1 MISAR
6 KNKPGNEFGAKT
18 TLTFF
23 QELKRRNVFRVGIAY
38 VVTAWLLLQVAD
50 VVLNNFELPGWVFR
64 TTLLVLAIGLPVA
77 LLLAWAFELT
87 PEGIRKEKEVDR
99 SQSMTAATGRRM
111 DRHIII
117 ALTLAL
123 GLFAVDK
130 FVLDPARD
138 REIAEAA
145 AEQARNEAPAAR
157 AAENSIAV
165 LPFTDMSASGDQ
177 QYFSDGIA
185 EEILNALVRVDG
197 LKVASRTS
205 AFAFRGD
212 EQNLRDIAEALE
224 VSHILEGSVR
234 RAGNQVRITAQ
245 LIDARSDRH
254 LWSETF
260 DRNLDDILAIQ
271 DEIANSIVSSMREE
285 LGLEITGQ
293 AAIASDTDNVDAYD
307 LYLQGRAL
315 VIARGDIG
323 KAAELLKRAV
333 DIDPEFAKAWEV
345 LGAAY
350 FIGPSWGYDMGDE
363 PYELA
368 LAASEQAL
376 ELDDSLALPWSVI
389 GSVGEL
395 AGKFGYAT
403 TMEYHQRAMDADP
416 HNATVH
422 LWAGLSQGE
431 LGFIDKSIPLLRRC
445 LEIDPAYGNCKIHLA
460 SMYLSGGDEERA
472 IQLIQ
477 ESAEDGFT
485 GNEAVFIPLI
495 LRHQGRAPAAYVAVR
510 LTAGRNFPVRDLL
523 DILQYPERD
532 HSAAQQRYRARVDE
546 FEWRNLISDPVISA
560 YFNFFDRTAV
570 AVDDSFNWMWGPDLK
585 RFRQSPEFKLLLE
598 DLGSHTY
605 WRSHGFPPQCRAL
618 GEDDFEC
625 D

>member
-1 MISAR
+1 M
-6 KNKPGNEFGAKT
+6 
-18 TLTFF
+18 TFF

-130 FVLDPARD
+130 FLLDPARD
-138 REIAEAA
+138 KEIAEAA

-205 AFAFRGD
+205 AFAFRGE
-212 EQNLRDIAEALE
+212 EQNLREIAEALE

-234 RAGNQVRITAQ
+234 RAGNQVRVTAQ

-293 AAIASDTDNVDAYD
+293 VAIASSTENVDAYD

-315 VIARGDIG
+315 VIDRADISE
-323 KAAELLKRAV
+323 AVDLLKRAV
-333 DIDPEFAKAWEV
+333 AADPGFAKAWEV

-350 FIGPSWGYDMGDE
+350 FVGPSWGYDLGDE
-363 PYELA
+363 PNALA
-368 LAASEQAL
+368 IAASERAL

-389 GSVGEL
+389 GSVDQL
-395 AGKFGYAT
+395 AKRFGHAEA
-403 TMEYHQRAMDADP
+403 MDYHQRAMDADP
-416 HNATVH
+416 YNATVH
-422 LWAGLSQGE
+422 LWAALTQGE
-431 LGFIDKSIPLLRRC
+431 LGFIDRSISLLQRC
-445 LEIDPAYGNCKIHLA
+445 LEIDPVYGNCKIHLA
-460 SMYLSGGDEERA
+460 VMFIANGKEELA
-472 IQLIQ
+472 IKLFQ
-477 ESAEDGFT
+477 EATEDGFA
-485 GNEAVFIPLI
+485 GNLATFVPVI
-495 LRHQGRAPAAYVAVR
+495 LRHQGRASASYVSVQ
-510 LTAGRNFPVRDLL
+510 LTKGRDFPVRDLL
-523 DILQYPERD
+523 DSLQFPERD
-532 HSAAQQRYRARVDE
+532 HSAAQRRYRARVDE
-546 FEWRNLISDPVISA
+546 FKWHNLISDPVISA
-560 YFNFFDRTAV
+560 YFNYFERTAIP
-570 AVDDSFNWMWGPDLK
+570 VDDSYNWMWGPDLK
-585 RFRQSPEFKLLLE
+585 HFRQSPEFKQLIE
-598 DLGSHTY
+598 ELGSQDY
-605 WRSHGFPPQCRAL
+605 WRSRGFPPQCRPL

>member
-1 MISAR
+1 M
-6 KNKPGNEFGAKT
+6 
-18 TLTFF
+18 TFF

-38 VVTAWLLLQVAD
+38 VVTSWLLLQVAD

-99 SQSMTAATGRRM
+99 SESMTAATGRRM

-123 GLFAVDK
+123 GLFAIDK

-138 REIAEAA
+138 KEIAEAA
-145 AEQARNEAPAAR
+145 AEQARNEAPATGV
-157 AAENSIAV
+157 AENSIAV
-165 LPFTDMSASGDQ
+165 LPFTDMSAAGDQ

-212 EQNLRDIAEALE
+212 EQNLRDIAKALK

-234 RAGNQVRITAQ
+234 RAGKQVRITAQ

-260 DRNLDDILAIQ
+260 DRDLDDILAIQ

-293 AAIASDTDNVDAYD
+293 AAIASATTNVDAYD

-315 VIARGDIG
+315 VIARTDIV
-323 KAAELLKRAV
+323 KAVELLQRAV
-333 DIDPEFAKAWEV
+333 EADPGFAKAWEV

-350 FIGPSWGYDMGDE
+350 FVGPSWGYDLGDN
-363 PYELA
+363 PTELA
-368 LAASEQAL
+368 LAASERAL
-376 ELDDSLALPWSVI
+376 ELDEGLALPWSII

-395 AGKFGYAT
+395 AYKIGYAY
-403 TMEYHQRAMDADP
+403 TMEYHQRALDADP

-422 LWAGLSQGE
+422 LWAGLTQGE
-431 LGFIDKSIPLLRRC
+431 LGFIDEATTLLQRC
-445 LEIDPAYGNCKIHLA
+445 LEIDPAYGNCKVHLA
-460 SMYLSGGDEERA
+460 VMYLVSGDEERA
-472 IQLIQ
+472 IELFQQ
-477 ESAEDGFT
+477 SAEDGFT
-485 GNEAVFIPLI
+485 GNEAILVPLI
-495 LRHQGRAPAAYVAVR
+495 LRRQGRAAASYVAVK
-510 LTAGRNFPVRDLL
+510 LVAGRNFPVRDLL
-523 DILQYPERD
+523 DILQFPERD
-532 HSAAQQRYRARVDE
+532 HSTAQQRYRARVDQ
-546 FEWRNLISDPVISA
+546 FEWRNLVSEPVIGA
-560 YFNFFDRTAV
+560 YFNFYDRTAI
-570 AVDDSFNWMWGPDLK
+570 AYDDSANWLWGPDMK
-585 RFRQSPEFKLLLE
+585 RFRRSPEFKQLIE
-598 DLGSHTY
+598 NLGSQAY
-605 WRSHGFPPQCRAL
+605 WRKNGFPPQCRPL

>member
-1 MISAR
+1 M
-6 KNKPGNEFGAKT
+6 
-18 TLTFF
+18 TFF

-38 VVTAWLLLQVAD
+38 VVTSWLLLQVAD

-99 SQSMTAATGRRM
+99 SQSQTTETGRKM

-138 REIAEAA
+138 KEIAETA
-145 AEQARNEAPAAR
+145 AEQARNQAPVTG
-157 AAENSIAV
+157 AAENSMAV
-165 LPFTDMSASGDQ
+165 LPFADMSAAGDQ

-205 AFAFRGD
+205 AFAFRGE
-212 EQNLRDIAEALE
+212 EQNLREIAEALE

-271 DEIANSIVSSMREE
+271 DEIANSIVASMREE

-293 AAIASDTDNVDAYD
+293 AAIASETNNVDAYD
-307 LYLQGRAL
+307 LYLKGRAL
-315 VIARGDIG
+315 VIGR
-323 KAAELLKRAV
+323 V
-333 DIDPEFAKAWEV
+333 DIDKAARLLEQAIAIDQEFAKAWEV
-345 LGAAY
+345 LGVAL
-350 FIGPSWGYDMGDE
+350 FVGPSWDYDMGED
-363 PYELA
+363 PYDRALEAAERALQLDSKLGLA
-368 LAASEQAL
+368 LAVIGNVSHLLGRFDYETAL
-376 ELDDSLALPWSVI
+376 EYDL
-389 GSVGEL
+389 
-395 AGKFGYAT
+395 
-403 TMEYHQRAMDADP
+403 RAIEADP
-416 HNATVH
+416 YNATAK
-422 LWAGLSQGE
+422 LWTAIHWGD
-431 LGFIDKSIPLLRRC
+431 LGFPDRAIPLLQQC
-445 LEIDPAYGNCKIHLA
+445 LEIDPAYGNCKRHLA
-460 SMYLSGGDEERA
+460 NIRLINNDEDQA
-472 IQLIQ
+472 MKLFQ
-477 ESAEDGFT
+477 EGIEDGFK
-485 GNEAVFIPLI
+485 GNEAYFIPLI
-495 LRHQGRAPAAYVAVR
+495 LRRQGRAAAAYVAR
-510 LTAGRNFPVRDLL
+510 SLTTAGQGFPVRDLL
-523 DILQYPERD
+523 DILQFPERD
-532 HSAAQQRYRARVDE
+532 HSTARQRFRARVDE
-546 FEWRNLISDPVISA
+546 FRWYNSSSDPIVSV
-560 YFNFFDRTAV
+560 YFGHYARALDTQDDAASWLWSPDTAE
-570 AVDDSFNWMWGPDLK
+570 
-585 RFRQSPEFKLLLE
+585 FRKSPEFKQHVAIQGQE
-598 DLGSHTY
+598 AY
-605 WRSHGFPPQCRAL
+605 WRSHGFPPQCRPL